1 MLIAPVTLVMLGALA
16 VPAAVAQPRQLTA
29 ADYERAA
36 RFLSYNVTPLVQ
48 RSGVRP
54 TWLDDDRFWYR
65 MTKED
70 GSAEFVVID
79 AAKAARTS
87 SDKQP
92 EGDTSGR
99 QASRSEVVSPDGKR
113 AAFIRDSNL
122 WVRDVEDAARR
133 RSSRPTA

>member
-1 MLIAPVTLVMLGALA
+1 MLVALA
-16 VPAAVAQPRQLTA
+16 ALPVPAGAQTTAAPDAATTKVTA

-65 MTKED
+65 MTKAD
-70 GSAEFVVID
+70 GCAEFVIVD

-87 SDKQP
+87 SD
-92 EGDTSGR
+92 E
-99 QASRSEVVSPDGKR
+99 
-113 AAFIRDSNL
+113 
-122 WVRDVEDAARR
+122 AARG
-133 RSSRPTA
+133 